1 MKYLLDT
8 CLISELVREK
18 PDLGVLEWI
27 EQQDEQALFLSVLTL
42 GELQKGVSKLPD
54 GRKKTQ
60 LLNWLDD
67 DLQTR
72 FTGRMLDID
81 ATVATLW
88 GKLQGEAERRGR
100 RMPVIDS
107 LLAATAHANKL
118 AIVTRNGV
126 DMAESG
132 VEVINPW
139 TKAP

>member
-8 CLISELVREK
+8 CLISELVKDK
-18 PDLGVLEWI
+18 PDVGVLEWI

-42 GELQKGVSKLPD
+42 GELQKGASKLPD

-60 LLNWLDD
+60 LLHWLDD

-72 FTGRMLDID
+72 FTGRMLDVD

-88 GKLQGEAERRGR
+88 GRLQGEAERSGR

-107 LLAATAHANKL
+107 LLAATAYANKL
-118 AIVTRNGV
+118 AIVTRNGL

>member
-1 MKYLLDT
+1 LKYLLDT
-8 CLISELVREK
+8 CLISELVKEK

-60 LLNWLDD
+60 LLHWLDD

-81 ATVATLW
+81 TSVATLW
-88 GKLQGEAERRGR
+88 GKMQGEAEQRGR

-118 AIVTRNGV
+118 AVVTRNGA
-126 DMAESG
+126 DMAGSG
-132 VEVINPW
+132 VEIINPW
-139 TKAP
+139 KN

>member
-8 CLISELVREK
+8 CLISELVKEK

-60 LLNWLDD
+60 LLHWLDD

-81 ATVATLW
+81 TSVATLW
-88 GKLQGEAERRGR
+88 GKMQGEAEQRGR

-118 AIVTRNGV
+118 AVVTRNGA
-126 DMAESG
+126 DMAGSG
-132 VEVINPW
+132 VEIINPW
-139 TKAP
+139 KN

>member
-8 CLISELVREK
+8 CLISELVKEK

-60 LLNWLDD
+60 LLHWLDEA
-67 DLQTR
+67 LQTR

-81 ATVATLW
+81 TGVATLW
-88 GKLQGEAERRGR
+88 GRMQGEAEQRGR

-107 LLAATAHANKL
+107 LLAATAQANKL
-118 AIVTRNGV
+118 AVVTRNGA
-126 DMAESG
+126 DMAGSG

-139 TKAP
+139 KN

>member
-1 MKYLLDT
+1 LKYLLDT
-8 CLISELVREK
+8 CLISELAKDK

>member
-8 CLISELVREK
+8 CLISELVKDK
-18 PDLGVLEWI
+18 PDVGVLEWI

-72 FTGRMLDID
+72 FTGRMLDVD

-88 GKLQGEAERRGR
+88 GRLQGEAERRGR

>member
-8 CLISELVREK
+8 CLISELVKDK

-60 LLNWLDD
+60 LLHWLDD

-72 FTGRMLDID
+72 FTGRMLDVD
-81 ATVATLW
+81 ASVATLW
-88 GKLQGEAERRGR
+88 GKMQGEAEQRGR

-107 LLAATAHANKL
+107 LLAATAQANKL
-118 AIVTRNGV
+118 AVVTRNGA

>member
-1 MKYLLDT
+1 LKYLLDT
-8 CLISELVREK
+8 CLISELVKDK
-18 PDLGVLEWI
+18 PDVGVLEWI

-72 FTGRMLDID
+72 FTGRMLDVD

-88 GKLQGEAERRGR
+88 GRLQGKAERRGR

>member
-8 CLISELVREK
+8 CLISELVKDK
-18 PDLGVLEWI
+18 PDVGVLEWI

-72 FTGRMLDID
+72 FTGRMLDVD

-88 GKLQGEAERRGR
+88 GRLQGKAERRGR

>member
-1 MKYLLDT
+1 LKYLLDT
-8 CLISELVREK
+8 CLISELVKDK
-18 PDLGVLEWI
+18 PDVGVLEWI

-72 FTGRMLDID
+72 FTGRMLDVD

-88 GKLQGEAERRGR
+88 GRLQGEAERRGR

>member
-8 CLISELVREK
+8 CLISELVKEK

-60 LLNWLDD
+60 LLHWLDE

-81 ATVATLW
+81 TGVATLW
-88 GKLQGEAERRGR
+88 GRMQGEAEQRGR

-107 LLAATAHANKL
+107 LLAATAQANKL
-118 AIVTRNGV
+118 AVVTRNGA
-126 DMAESG
+126 DMAGSG

-139 TKAP
+139 KN